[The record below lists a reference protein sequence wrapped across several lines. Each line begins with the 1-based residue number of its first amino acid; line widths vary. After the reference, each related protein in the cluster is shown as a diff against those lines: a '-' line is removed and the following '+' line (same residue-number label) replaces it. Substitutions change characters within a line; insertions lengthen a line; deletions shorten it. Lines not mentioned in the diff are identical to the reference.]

1 MSQSNEPEFF
11 VDATGRST
19 PERRKNPVL
28 RELLD
33 ELLSHVR
40 VLARD
45 APMIPPVTL
54 ESTRHRVEWLAD
66 EIWDAAT
73 HAVDGGEHGDAPPPR
88 TPNTG

>member
-1 MSQSNEPEFF
+1 METPMAQEPDFF
-11 VDATGRST
+11 VDATGRSA

-40 VLARD
+40 VLSRE
-45 APMIPPVTL
+45 APVLPPDTL
-54 ESTRHRVEWLAD
+54 ETTRHRVEWLAD

-73 HAVDGGEHGDAPPPR
+73 HAAEGDPAPRKPPIAD
-88 TPNTG
+88 

>member
-1 MSQSNEPEFF
+1 MPHEPDFF
-11 VDATGRST
+11 VDATGHSA

-33 ELLSHVR
+33 ELLTHVR
-40 VLARD
+40 VLARE
-45 APMIPPVTL
+45 APVLPPDTL

-73 HAVDGGEHGDAPPPR
+73 HTAE
-88 TPNTG
+88 TPSGLDQSR